1 VTRAFQIFK
10 KEDFMNV
17 PLIQVSAHEAL
28 NKLEDYRWLNENQRT
43 REDER
48 LMKLYK
54 MVSNGARVINV
65 AAAFKFAGLNDKGQ
79 PKLAISRADYKS
91 VWFHPRMNFE
101 RWGRSAG
108 GGGFSELQSWEWH
121 HFSKNYCLPR
131 NTFDDTL
138 LTNQALK
145 TRVPH
150 IPPHIRPTIA
160 LKNFHIL
167 FEVENWEEYPVDP
180 YLLRH
185 IDGNLFVVVAEWEL
199 TELEAALLGSMTG
212 H

>member
-1 VTRAFQIFK
+1 
-10 KEDFMNV
+10 MNV
-17 PLIQVSAHEAL
+17 PLIQVSPLEAL

-48 LMKLYK
+48 LMKLYR
-54 MVSNGARVINV
+54 MVSGGAKVINV
-65 AAAFKFAGLNDKGQ
+65 ANAFKFAGLNEKGQ
-79 PKLAISRADYKS
+79 PKLAIARADFKTI
-91 VWFHPRMNFE
+91 WFHPRRTFDAWNA
-101 RWGRSAG
+101 AG
-108 GGGFSELQSWEWH
+108 AGGFSDEQWWKQNH
-121 HFSKNYCLPR
+121 TAKNFALPR
-131 NTFDDTL
+131 NTFSDEKL
-138 LTNQALK
+138 INKSLR

-160 LKNFHIL
+160 LRNFHIL

-185 IDGNLFVVVAEWEL
+185 IDGNLFVVVEEWEL

-212 H
+212 N